1 MGLLGHVQG
10 QISCSL
16 ELTPLETG
24 AAHRQGTDPL
34 QGAFHGGG
42 HGAGAEHV
50 GAEVGAVVD
59 ARQHQIRCFVH
70 QFAQGQLHAIGR
82 CAAAGPGGHA
92 RCKQFVRPFGAQGGL
107 QGQAVAGG
115 GAFLVGADHRD
126 LVTPGGRGRSQ
137 GADPLGEDP
146 VVIADQDPH
155 GSADG
160 WGEPKRAGCLQSG
173 PFRLCSVSAPV
184 TLQQLTDQLD
194 ALEQQASAEIAEAA
208 DAAALEQLRVGLLG
222 KKGRLSGVLGAM
234 GKLPGQE
241 RPVVGQRANVLKT
254 QVQTLLSD
262 RLQAVQ
268 QAAMAER
275 IARESIDVTAPPSG
289 IPMGHRH
296 PLITTTEEIVD
307 LFLGLGYSVAE
318 GPEVEKDHYNF
329 TALNIPED
337 HPARD
342 MQDTFYLGADL
353 LMRTHTSPVQIRHLE
368 QNPPP
373 VRIVA
378 PGRVYRRDAV
388 DATHSPVFHQVEV
401 LAIDEGL
408 DFSHLRGTVMAFLK
422 AFFGD
427 LPVRFRASYFPF
439 TEPSA
444 EVDVQWRG
452 RWLEVMGCG
461 MVDPAV
467 LEGLGLDPERYSG
480 FAAGLGVERF
490 CMVRH
495 GIDDIRRLYTSDLRF
510 LEQF

>member
-1 MGLLGHVQG
+1 M
-10 QISCSL
+10 
-16 ELTPLETG
+16 
-24 AAHRQGTDPL
+24 
-34 QGAFHGGG
+34 
-42 HGAGAEHV
+42 
-50 GAEVGAVVD
+50 
-59 ARQHQIRCFVH
+59 
-70 QFAQGQLHAIGR
+70 
-82 CAAAGPGGHA
+82 
-92 RCKQFVRPFGAQGGL
+92 
-107 QGQAVAGG
+107 
-115 GAFLVGADHRD
+115 
-126 LVTPGGRGRSQ
+126 
-137 GADPLGEDP
+137 
-146 VVIADQDPH
+146 
-155 GSADG
+155 
-160 WGEPKRAGCLQSG
+160 
-173 PFRLCSVSAPV
+173 SAPV

-194 ALEQQASAEIAEAA
+194 ALEQQAAAEIAEAA

-222 KKGRLSGVLGAM
+222 KKGRISGVLGAM
-234 GKLPGQE
+234 GKLPGEE
-241 RPVVGQRANVLKT
+241 RPLVGRRANVLKT
-254 QVQTLLSD
+254 QVQSLLGE
-262 RLQAVQ
+262 RLQAVK

-275 IARESIDVTAPPSG
+275 IARESLDVTAPASG
-289 IPMGHRH
+289 VPMGHRH

-318 GPEVEKDHYNF
+318 GPEVERDHYNF

-342 MQDTFYLGADL
+342 MQDTFYLGGDL

-368 QNPPP
+368 ENPPP

-467 LEGLGLDPERYSG
+467 LAGMGLDPERWSG

-495 GIDDIRRLYTSDLRF
+495 GIDDIRRLFTSDLRF

>member
-1 MGLLGHVQG
+1 M
-10 QISCSL
+10 S
-16 ELTPLETG
+16 P
-24 AAHRQGTDPL
+24 
-34 QGAFHGGG
+34 
-42 HGAGAEHV
+42 
-50 GAEVGAVVD
+50 
-59 ARQHQIRCFVH
+59 
-70 QFAQGQLHAIGR
+70 
-82 CAAAGPGGHA
+82 
-92 RCKQFVRPFGAQGGL
+92 
-107 QGQAVAGG
+107 
-115 GAFLVGADHRD
+115 
-126 LVTPGGRGRSQ
+126 
-137 GADPLGEDP
+137 
-146 VVIADQDPH
+146 
-155 GSADG
+155 
-160 WGEPKRAGCLQSG
+160 
-173 PFRLCSVSAPV
+173 PV

-194 ALEQQASAEIAEAA
+194 ALEQQASVEIAEAV

-222 KKGRLSGVLGAM
+222 KKGRISGVLGAM
-234 GKLPGQE
+234 GKLPGDE
-241 RPVVGQRANVLKT
+241 RPVVGQRANVLKN
-254 QVQTLLSD
+254 QVKTLLSD

-275 IARESIDVTAPPSG
+275 IASESIDVTAPPSG
-289 IPMGHRH
+289 IPLGHRH

-318 GPEVEKDHYNF
+318 GPEVERDHYNF

-342 MQDTFYLGADL
+342 MQDTFYLGGDL

>member
-1 MGLLGHVQG
+1 M
-10 QISCSL
+10 
-16 ELTPLETG
+16 
-24 AAHRQGTDPL
+24 
-34 QGAFHGGG
+34 
-42 HGAGAEHV
+42 
-50 GAEVGAVVD
+50 
-59 ARQHQIRCFVH
+59 
-70 QFAQGQLHAIGR
+70 
-82 CAAAGPGGHA
+82 
-92 RCKQFVRPFGAQGGL
+92 
-107 QGQAVAGG
+107 
-115 GAFLVGADHRD
+115 
-126 LVTPGGRGRSQ
+126 
-137 GADPLGEDP
+137 
-146 VVIADQDPH
+146 
-155 GSADG
+155 
-160 WGEPKRAGCLQSG
+160 
-173 PFRLCSVSAPV
+173 SAPV

-194 ALEQQASAEIAEAA
+194 ALEQQAAAEIAEAA

-222 KKGRLSGVLGAM
+222 KKGRISGVLGAM
-234 GKLPGQE
+234 GKLPGEE
-241 RPVVGQRANVLKT
+241 RPLVGQRANVLKT
-254 QVQTLLSD
+254 QVQSLLGE
-262 RLQAVQ
+262 RLQAVK
-268 QAAMAER
+268 QAALAER
-275 IARESIDVTAPPSG
+275 IARESLDVTAPASG
-289 IPMGHRH
+289 VPMGHRH

-318 GPEVEKDHYNF
+318 GPEVERDHYNF

-342 MQDTFYLGADL
+342 MQDTFYLGGDL

-368 QNPPP
+368 ENPPP

-439 TEPSA
+439 TDPSA

-461 MVDPAV
+461 VVDPAV

>member
-1 MGLLGHVQG
+1 M
-10 QISCSL
+10 
-16 ELTPLETG
+16 
-24 AAHRQGTDPL
+24 
-34 QGAFHGGG
+34 
-42 HGAGAEHV
+42 
-50 GAEVGAVVD
+50 
-59 ARQHQIRCFVH
+59 
-70 QFAQGQLHAIGR
+70 
-82 CAAAGPGGHA
+82 
-92 RCKQFVRPFGAQGGL
+92 
-107 QGQAVAGG
+107 
-115 GAFLVGADHRD
+115 
-126 LVTPGGRGRSQ
+126 
-137 GADPLGEDP
+137 
-146 VVIADQDPH
+146 
-155 GSADG
+155 
-160 WGEPKRAGCLQSG
+160 
-173 PFRLCSVSAPV
+173 SAPV

-194 ALEQQASAEIAEAA
+194 ALEQQASAEIADAA

-222 KKGRLSGVLGAM
+222 KKGRISGVLGAM
-234 GKLPGQE
+234 GKLPGDE

-254 QVQTLLSD
+254 QVKTLLSD

-275 IARESIDVTAPPSG
+275 IASESIDVTAPASG

-307 LFLGLGYSVAE
+307 LFLGLGYSVSE

-353 LMRTHTSPVQIRHLE
+353 LMRTHTSPVQIRYLE

-408 DFSHLRGTVMAFLK
+408 DFSHLRGTVMAFLR

>member
-1 MGLLGHVQG
+1 M
-10 QISCSL
+10 
-16 ELTPLETG
+16 
-24 AAHRQGTDPL
+24 
-34 QGAFHGGG
+34 
-42 HGAGAEHV
+42 
-50 GAEVGAVVD
+50 
-59 ARQHQIRCFVH
+59 
-70 QFAQGQLHAIGR
+70 
-82 CAAAGPGGHA
+82 
-92 RCKQFVRPFGAQGGL
+92 
-107 QGQAVAGG
+107 
-115 GAFLVGADHRD
+115 
-126 LVTPGGRGRSQ
+126 
-137 GADPLGEDP
+137 
-146 VVIADQDPH
+146 
-155 GSADG
+155 
-160 WGEPKRAGCLQSG
+160 
-173 PFRLCSVSAPV
+173 SAPV

-194 ALEQQASAEIAEAA
+194 ALEQQAAAEIAEAA

-222 KKGRLSGVLGAM
+222 KKGRISGVLGAM
-234 GKLPGQE
+234 GKLPGEE
-241 RPVVGQRANVLKT
+241 RPLVGQRANVLKT
-254 QVQTLLSD
+254 QVQSLLGE
-262 RLQAVQ
+262 RLQAVK

-275 IARESIDVTAPPSG
+275 IARESLDVTAPASG
-289 IPMGHRH
+289 VRMGHRH

-318 GPEVEKDHYNF
+318 GPEVERDHYNF

-342 MQDTFYLGADL
+342 MQDTFYLGGDL

-368 QNPPP
+368 ENPPP

-480 FAAGLGVERF
+480 FAAGLEVERF

-495 GIDDIRRLYTSDLRF
+495 GINDIRRLYTSDLRF

>member
-1 MGLLGHVQG
+1 M
-10 QISCSL
+10 
-16 ELTPLETG
+16 
-24 AAHRQGTDPL
+24 
-34 QGAFHGGG
+34 
-42 HGAGAEHV
+42 
-50 GAEVGAVVD
+50 
-59 ARQHQIRCFVH
+59 
-70 QFAQGQLHAIGR
+70 
-82 CAAAGPGGHA
+82 
-92 RCKQFVRPFGAQGGL
+92 
-107 QGQAVAGG
+107 
-115 GAFLVGADHRD
+115 
-126 LVTPGGRGRSQ
+126 
-137 GADPLGEDP
+137 
-146 VVIADQDPH
+146 
-155 GSADG
+155 
-160 WGEPKRAGCLQSG
+160 
-173 PFRLCSVSAPV
+173 SAPV

-194 ALEQQASAEIAEAA
+194 ALEQQATTEISEAS

-222 KKGRLSGVLGAM
+222 KKGRISGVLGAM
-234 GKLPGQE
+234 GKLPGNE
-241 RPVVGQRANVLKT
+241 RPLVGQRANVLKT
-254 QVQTLLSD
+254 QVQTLLAE
-262 RLQAVQ
+262 RLAAVK

-275 IARESIDVTAPPSG
+275 IARESIDVTAPASG

-342 MQDTFYLGADL
+342 MQDTFYLQGDL
-353 LMRTHTSPVQIRHLE
+353 LLRTHTSPVQIRHLE
-368 QNPPP
+368 ENPPP

>member
-1 MGLLGHVQG
+1 M
-10 QISCSL
+10 
-16 ELTPLETG
+16 
-24 AAHRQGTDPL
+24 
-34 QGAFHGGG
+34 
-42 HGAGAEHV
+42 
-50 GAEVGAVVD
+50 
-59 ARQHQIRCFVH
+59 
-70 QFAQGQLHAIGR
+70 
-82 CAAAGPGGHA
+82 
-92 RCKQFVRPFGAQGGL
+92 
-107 QGQAVAGG
+107 
-115 GAFLVGADHRD
+115 
-126 LVTPGGRGRSQ
+126 
-137 GADPLGEDP
+137 
-146 VVIADQDPH
+146 
-155 GSADG
+155 SAT
-160 WGEPKRAGCLQSG
+160 
-173 PFRLCSVSAPV
+173 V

-194 ALEQQASAEIAEAA
+194 ALEQQASAEIA
-208 DAAALEQLRVGLLG
+208 DAPDAQALEQLRVGLLG
-222 KKGRLSGVLGAM
+222 KKGKISGVLGAM
-234 GKLPGQE
+234 GKLPGSD
-241 RPVVGQRANVLKT
+241 RPLVGQRANVLKN
-254 QVQTLLSD
+254 QVQSLLTE
-262 RLQAVQ
+262 RLQAVK

-275 IARESIDVTAPPSG
+275 IASETLDVTAPATG
-289 IPMGHRH
+289 VPMGHRH

-318 GPEVEKDHYNF
+318 GPEVEQDHYNF

-342 MQDTFYLGADL
+342 MQDTFYLQNDL
-353 LMRTHTSPVQIRHLE
+353 LLRTHTSPVQIRHLE

>member
-1 MGLLGHVQG
+1 MSAI
-10 QISCSL
+10 ISL
-16 ELTPLETG
+16 
-24 AAHRQGTDPL
+24 
-34 QGAFHGGG
+34 
-42 HGAGAEHV
+42 
-50 GAEVGAVVD
+50 
-59 ARQHQIRCFVH
+59 
-70 QFAQGQLHAIGR
+70 
-82 CAAAGPGGHA
+82 
-92 RCKQFVRPFGAQGGL
+92 K
-107 QGQAVAGG
+107 
-115 GAFLVGADHRD
+115 
-126 LVTPGGRGRSQ
+126 
-137 GADPLGEDP
+137 
-146 VVIADQDPH
+146 
-155 GSADG
+155 
-160 WGEPKRAGCLQSG
+160 
-173 PFRLCSVSAPV
+173 
-184 TLQQLTDQLD
+184 QLTDQLD
-194 ALEQQASAEIAEAA
+194 ALEAEAVSAITAANDA
-208 DAAALEQLRVGLLG
+208 DALEQLRVSLLG

-234 GKLPGQE
+234 GKLPGNE
-241 RPVVGQRANVLKT
+241 RPLVGQRANVLKT
-254 QVQTLLSD
+254 QVQELLAE
-262 RLQAVQ
+262 RLQVVKSASL
-268 QAAMAER
+268 AER
-275 IARESIDVTAPPSG
+275 LARETIDVTAPPSG

-296 PLITTTEEIVD
+296 PLITTTEQIVD
-307 LFLGLGYSVAE
+307 LFCGLGYRVAE
-318 GPEVEKDHYNF
+318 GPEVETDYYNF
-329 TALNIPED
+329 SALNIPED

-342 MQDTFYLGADL
+342 MQDTFYLGGNL
-353 LMRTHTSPVQIRHLE
+353 LLRTHTSPVQIRYLE

-427 LPVRFRASYFPF
+427 MPVRFRASYFPF

-467 LEGLGLDPERYSG
+467 LEGLGLDPERWSG

>member
-1 MGLLGHVQG
+1 
-10 QISCSL
+10 
-16 ELTPLETG
+16 
-24 AAHRQGTDPL
+24 
-34 QGAFHGGG
+34 
-42 HGAGAEHV
+42 
-50 GAEVGAVVD
+50 
-59 ARQHQIRCFVH
+59 
-70 QFAQGQLHAIGR
+70 
-82 CAAAGPGGHA
+82 
-92 RCKQFVRPFGAQGGL
+92 
-107 QGQAVAGG
+107 
-115 GAFLVGADHRD
+115 
-126 LVTPGGRGRSQ
+126 
-137 GADPLGEDP
+137 
-146 VVIADQDPH
+146 
-155 GSADG
+155 
-160 WGEPKRAGCLQSG
+160 
-173 PFRLCSVSAPV
+173 VSAPV

>member
-1 MGLLGHVQG
+1 M
-10 QISCSL
+10 
-16 ELTPLETG
+16 
-24 AAHRQGTDPL
+24 
-34 QGAFHGGG
+34 
-42 HGAGAEHV
+42 
-50 GAEVGAVVD
+50 
-59 ARQHQIRCFVH
+59 
-70 QFAQGQLHAIGR
+70 
-82 CAAAGPGGHA
+82 
-92 RCKQFVRPFGAQGGL
+92 
-107 QGQAVAGG
+107 
-115 GAFLVGADHRD
+115 
-126 LVTPGGRGRSQ
+126 
-137 GADPLGEDP
+137 
-146 VVIADQDPH
+146 
-155 GSADG
+155 
-160 WGEPKRAGCLQSG
+160 
-173 PFRLCSVSAPV
+173 SAPV

-194 ALEQQASAEIAEAA
+194 ALEQQAAAEIAEAA

-222 KKGRLSGVLGAM
+222 KKGRISGVLGAM

-241 RPVVGQRANVLKT
+241 RPLVGQRANVLKT
-254 QVQTLLSD
+254 QVQSLLGE
-262 RLQAVQ
+262 RLQTVK

-275 IARESIDVTAPPSG
+275 IAKESLDVTAPATG
-289 IPMGHRH
+289 VPMGHRH

-318 GPEVEKDHYNF
+318 GPEVERDHYNF

-342 MQDTFYLGADL
+342 MQDTFYLGGDL

-368 QNPPP
+368 DNPPP

>member
-1 MGLLGHVQG
+1 M
-10 QISCSL
+10 
-16 ELTPLETG
+16 
-24 AAHRQGTDPL
+24 
-34 QGAFHGGG
+34 
-42 HGAGAEHV
+42 
-50 GAEVGAVVD
+50 
-59 ARQHQIRCFVH
+59 
-70 QFAQGQLHAIGR
+70 
-82 CAAAGPGGHA
+82 
-92 RCKQFVRPFGAQGGL
+92 
-107 QGQAVAGG
+107 
-115 GAFLVGADHRD
+115 
-126 LVTPGGRGRSQ
+126 
-137 GADPLGEDP
+137 
-146 VVIADQDPH
+146 
-155 GSADG
+155 SAT
-160 WGEPKRAGCLQSG
+160 
-173 PFRLCSVSAPV
+173 V
-184 TLQQLTDQLD
+184 TLQQLTEQLD
-194 ALEQQASAEIAEAA
+194 ALEQQAAA
-208 DAAALEQLRVGLLG
+208 DIADAVDAQALEQLRVGLLG
-222 KKGRLSGVLGAM
+222 KKGKLSGVLGAM
-234 GKLPGQE
+234 GKLSGSD

-254 QVQTLLSD
+254 QVQTLLAD
-262 RLQAVQ
+262 RLQAVK

-275 IARESIDVTAPPSG
+275 IARERLDVTAPASG

-318 GPEVEKDHYNF
+318 GPEVEQDHYNF

-342 MQDTFYLGADL
+342 MQDTYYLQNDL
-353 LMRTHTSPVQIRHLE
+353 LLRTHTSPVQIRYLE
-368 QNPPP
+368 QTPPP
-373 VRIVA
+373 VRIIA
-378 PGRVYRRDAV
+378 PGRVYRRDAA
-388 DATHSPVFHQVEV
+388 DATHSAVFHQVEV

-427 LPVRFRASYFPF
+427 VPVRFRASYFPF

-467 LEGLGLDPERYSG
+467 LEGLGLDPERWSG

>member
-1 MGLLGHVQG
+1 M
-10 QISCSL
+10 
-16 ELTPLETG
+16 
-24 AAHRQGTDPL
+24 
-34 QGAFHGGG
+34 
-42 HGAGAEHV
+42 
-50 GAEVGAVVD
+50 
-59 ARQHQIRCFVH
+59 
-70 QFAQGQLHAIGR
+70 
-82 CAAAGPGGHA
+82 
-92 RCKQFVRPFGAQGGL
+92 
-107 QGQAVAGG
+107 
-115 GAFLVGADHRD
+115 
-126 LVTPGGRGRSQ
+126 
-137 GADPLGEDP
+137 
-146 VVIADQDPH
+146 
-155 GSADG
+155 
-160 WGEPKRAGCLQSG
+160 
-173 PFRLCSVSAPV
+173 SAPV

-194 ALEQQASAEIAEAA
+194 ALEQQAAAEIAEAA

-222 KKGRLSGVLGAM
+222 KKGRISGVLGAM

-241 RPVVGQRANVLKT
+241 RPLVGQRANVLKT
-254 QVQTLLSD
+254 QVQSLLGE
-262 RLQAVQ
+262 RLQAVK

-275 IARESIDVTAPPSG
+275 IAKESLDVTAPATG
-289 IPMGHRH
+289 VPMGHRH

-318 GPEVEKDHYNF
+318 GPEVERDHYNF

-342 MQDTFYLGADL
+342 MQDTFYLGGDL

-368 QNPPP
+368 DNPPP

-510 LEQF
+510 LDQF

>member
-1 MGLLGHVQG
+1 M
-10 QISCSL
+10 
-16 ELTPLETG
+16 
-24 AAHRQGTDPL
+24 
-34 QGAFHGGG
+34 
-42 HGAGAEHV
+42 
-50 GAEVGAVVD
+50 
-59 ARQHQIRCFVH
+59 
-70 QFAQGQLHAIGR
+70 
-82 CAAAGPGGHA
+82 
-92 RCKQFVRPFGAQGGL
+92 
-107 QGQAVAGG
+107 
-115 GAFLVGADHRD
+115 
-126 LVTPGGRGRSQ
+126 
-137 GADPLGEDP
+137 
-146 VVIADQDPH
+146 
-155 GSADG
+155 
-160 WGEPKRAGCLQSG
+160 
-173 PFRLCSVSAPV
+173 SAPV

-194 ALEQQASAEIAEAA
+194 ALEQQAASEIAEAA

-222 KKGRLSGVLGAM
+222 KKGRISGVLGAM
-234 GKLPGQE
+234 GKLPGEE
-241 RPVVGQRANVLKT
+241 RPLVGQRANVLKT
-254 QVQTLLSD
+254 QVQSLLGE
-262 RLQAVQ
+262 RLQAVK

-275 IARESIDVTAPPSG
+275 IASESLDVTAPASG
-289 IPMGHRH
+289 VPMGHRH

-318 GPEVEKDHYNF
+318 GPEVERDHYNF

-342 MQDTFYLGADL
+342 MQDTFYLGGDL

-368 QNPPP
+368 ENPPP

-490 CMVRH
+490 GMVRH

>member
-1 MGLLGHVQG
+1 M
-10 QISCSL
+10 
-16 ELTPLETG
+16 
-24 AAHRQGTDPL
+24 
-34 QGAFHGGG
+34 
-42 HGAGAEHV
+42 
-50 GAEVGAVVD
+50 
-59 ARQHQIRCFVH
+59 
-70 QFAQGQLHAIGR
+70 
-82 CAAAGPGGHA
+82 
-92 RCKQFVRPFGAQGGL
+92 
-107 QGQAVAGG
+107 
-115 GAFLVGADHRD
+115 
-126 LVTPGGRGRSQ
+126 
-137 GADPLGEDP
+137 
-146 VVIADQDPH
+146 
-155 GSADG
+155 
-160 WGEPKRAGCLQSG
+160 
-173 PFRLCSVSAPV
+173 SAPV

-194 ALEQQASAEIAEAA
+194 ALEQQASVAIAEAV
-208 DAAALEQLRVGLLG
+208 DAEALEQLRVGLLG
-222 KKGRLSGVLGAM
+222 KKGRISGVLGAM
-234 GKLPGQE
+234 GKLPGDE

-254 QVQTLLSD
+254 QVKMLLSD

-268 QAAMAER
+268 KAAMAER
-275 IARESIDVTAPPSG
+275 IASESIDVTAPPSG
-289 IPMGHRH
+289 IPLGHRH

-318 GPEVEKDHYNF
+318 GPEVERDHYNF

-342 MQDTFYLGADL
+342 MQDTFYLGGDL

>member
-1 MGLLGHVQG
+1 
-10 QISCSL
+10 
-16 ELTPLETG
+16 
-24 AAHRQGTDPL
+24 
-34 QGAFHGGG
+34 
-42 HGAGAEHV
+42 
-50 GAEVGAVVD
+50 
-59 ARQHQIRCFVH
+59 
-70 QFAQGQLHAIGR
+70 
-82 CAAAGPGGHA
+82 
-92 RCKQFVRPFGAQGGL
+92 
-107 QGQAVAGG
+107 
-115 GAFLVGADHRD
+115 
-126 LVTPGGRGRSQ
+126 
-137 GADPLGEDP
+137 
-146 VVIADQDPH
+146 
-155 GSADG
+155 
-160 WGEPKRAGCLQSG
+160 
-173 PFRLCSVSAPV
+173 VSATV
-184 TLQQLTDQLD
+184 SLQQLTDQLE
-194 ALEQQASAEIAEAA
+194 ALEADAAAAIASAA
-208 DAAALEQLRVGLLG
+208 DAEALEQLRVGLLG

-234 GKLPGQE
+234 GKLPGDE
-241 RPVVGQRANVLKT
+241 RPLVGQRANVLKT
-254 QVQTLLSD
+254 QVQQLLSQ
-262 RLQAVQ
+262 RLQAVKS
-268 QAAMAER
+268 AAMEAR
-275 IARESIDVTAPPSG
+275 IAAETLDVTAAASG
-289 IPMGHRH
+289 IPVGHRH

-307 LFLGLGYSVAE
+307 LFCGLGYQVAE
-318 GPEVEKDHYNF
+318 GPEVESDHYNF
-329 TALNIPED
+329 TALNIPAD

-342 MQDTFYLGADL
+342 MQDTFYLQDNL
-353 LMRTHTSPVQIRHLE
+353 LLRTHTSPVQIRHLE

-467 LEGLGLDPERYSG
+467 LEGLGLDPDRWSG